1 VREATFNALAS
12 LDVLRDATVLDLFA
26 GSGALGIE
34 ALSRGAA
41 HCTFVDLGRRAIAA
55 VRHNLDLLDLSA
67 RATVVT
73 MDVDRYLRSPGTG
86 RVDLALADPPYAYDG
101 WAGLMD
107 AVPAA
112 VLVAESDHAV
122 EPGGGWELVRSRRY
136 GTTHVTILRASR
148 RPDPSGQG
156 SAHRRCDSLTGT
168 GRAGA
173 RPAGRGE
180 SSEGA

>member
-41 HCTFVDLGRRAIAA
+41 RCTFVEQARPAIAA
-55 VRHNLDLLDLSA
+55 VRQNVDALDLSE

-73 MDVDRYLRSPGTG
+73 MDVDRYLRSAGAG
-86 RVDLALADPPYAYDG
+86 RFDLALADPPYAYDG
-101 WAGLMD
+101 WAGLAD

-112 VLVAESDHAV
+112 VLVAESDRAV
-122 EPGGGWELVRSRRY
+122 DPDDGWEVVRSRRY
-136 GTTHVTILRASR
+136 GTTYVTILCRI
-148 RPDPSGQG
+148 PS
-156 SAHRRCDSLTGT
+156 
-168 GRAGA
+168 
-173 RPAGRGE
+173 P
-180 SSEGA
+180 